1 MITNSSMTVY
11 HYAAGTYA
19 RTFYPSVHWYS
30 KRISNVTDNGIA
42 GADMISIR
50 IPMEEVPD
58 CAVIRKND
66 IVAKGDHPAIET
78 LEDLMVNDKGKVAE
92 ISVNEYGLN
101 PHIRIS
107 AEA

>member
-1 MITNSSMTVY
+1 
-11 HYAAGTYA
+11 
-19 RTFYPSVHWYS
+19 
-30 KRISNVTDNGIA
+30 
-42 GADMISIR
+42 
-50 IPMEEVPD
+50 MEEVPD